1 MTNEELLFLLT
12 KYQNSHYKYKMRTK
26 KPFIL
31 FIKNKNFPRKVFYV
45 RYTDD
50 RIVLSTGET
59 EFKKAEKFAIEH
71 LENHTKDGIKERKQ
85 ADEFHKYL
93 LEYYEE
99 NSIHIDY
106 CNQHNRKVS
115 TKERKSYESMMRII
129 CTLTPD
135 VRKFNQLDKQRLI
148 KLQSDLLENGKSV
161 KTIKNYFTAFERTY
175 KELLDKDLIEH
186 NPFPDVPPLK
196 TEIGQAWDCFPIK
209 PFKNF
214 LPIFPTTL
222 ENEDDFLYALLGYI
236 AIMTG
241 QREGEIELLRTDS
254 VIKTKENNEFRFWL
268 NVDGTK
274 TENANRTIP
283 ITKMTAYAIKCFCEL
298 KEHKNIRYLKSKDY
312 NQNCLIY
319 FGKFCGY
326 NTLEKIKN
334 CNDGKSK
341 IVFHGFRKM
350 YKTFL
355 TQENVNKDL
364 IEFCLGHKS
373 KMAILRNTH
382 SNLNDTYLVLEKADN
397 VSAHNTI
404 TNALNYFEP
413 IGYQREKMEKFL
425 YTFGIAAENGL
436 TITNC
441 YKAAEKFSNEEM
453 QEKYNKEF
461 GNFIWQEPESPE
473 QKQLRKE
480 RFLEVINKN

>member
-1 MTNEELLFLLT
+1 
-12 KYQNSHYKYKMRTK
+12 
-26 KPFIL
+26 
-31 FIKNKNFPRKVFYV
+31 
-45 RYTDD
+45 
-50 RIVLSTGET
+50 
-59 EFKKAEKFAIEH
+59 
-71 LENHTKDGIKERKQ
+71 
-85 ADEFHKYL
+85 
-93 LEYYEE
+93 
-99 NSIHIDY
+99 
-106 CNQHNRKVS
+106 
-115 TKERKSYESMMRII
+115 
-129 CTLTPD
+129 
-135 VRKFNQLDKQRLI
+135 
-148 KLQSDLLENGKSV
+148 
-161 KTIKNYFTAFERTY
+161 
-175 KELLDKDLIEH
+175 
-186 NPFPDVPPLK
+186 
-196 TEIGQAWDCFPIK
+196 
-209 PFKNF
+209 
-214 LPIFPTTL
+214 
-222 ENEDDFLYALLGYI
+222 
-236 AIMTG
+236 
-241 QREGEIELLRTDS
+241 
-254 VIKTKENNEFRFWL
+254 
-268 NVDGTK
+268 
-274 TENANRTIP
+274 
-283 ITKMTAYAIKCFCEL
+283 MTAYAIKCFCEL

-334 CNDGKSK
+334 CNDGKRK

-350 YKTFL
+350 YKTFH

>member
-161 KTIKNYFTAFERTY
+161 KTIKNYLDKKVASLVEERIEEYELRKLAEEEKT
-175 KELLDKDLIEH
+175 KELLDEDKEEDFEEAISAIWESEKKYDPSVVGYKWDKE
-186 NPFPDVPPLK
+186 NPR
-196 TEIGQAWDCFPIK
+196 IQ
-209 PFKNF
+209 
-214 LPIFPTTL
+214 L
-222 ENEDDFLYALLGYI
+222 EPRGERGYI
-236 AIMTG
+236 
-241 QREGEIELLRTDS
+241 EL
-254 VIKTKENNEFRFWL
+254 VA
-268 NVDGTK
+268 V
-274 TENANRTIP
+274 
-283 ITKMTAYAIKCFCEL
+283 
-298 KEHKNIRYLKSKDY
+298 
-312 NQNCLIY
+312 
-319 FGKFCGY
+319 
-326 NTLEKIKN
+326 
-334 CNDGKSK
+334 
-341 IVFHGFRKM
+341 
-350 YKTFL
+350 
-355 TQENVNKDL
+355 
-364 IEFCLGHKS
+364 
-373 KMAILRNTH
+373 
-382 SNLNDTYLVLEKADN
+382 KA
-397 VSAHNTI
+397 
-404 TNALNYFEP
+404 
-413 IGYQREKMEKFL
+413 Q
-425 YTFGIAAENGL
+425 
-436 TITNC
+436 
-441 YKAAEKFSNEEM
+441 
-453 QEKYNKEF
+453 
-461 GNFIWQEPESPE
+461 
-473 QKQLRKE
+473 
-480 RFLEVINKN
+480 